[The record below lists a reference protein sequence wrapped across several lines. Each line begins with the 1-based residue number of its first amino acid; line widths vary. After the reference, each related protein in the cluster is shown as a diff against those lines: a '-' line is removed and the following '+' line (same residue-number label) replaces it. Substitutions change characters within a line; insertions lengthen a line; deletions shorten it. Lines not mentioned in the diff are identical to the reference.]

1 MLARLEE
8 RGKDLRQLSQE
19 QGRFVQPFQIQTRE
33 EPLDTG
39 PSSLR
44 DGLKHTDFP
53 SYPVQ
58 SLANAALWSDDREPA
73 RARTPVSMGIAGKS
87 GKWIQ
92 GKIGQI
98 PAYPFKFFG

>member
-8 RGKDLRQLSQE
+8 RGKELRQLSQE

-39 PSSLR
+39 PSALR

-53 SYPVQ
+53 SYPGQ
-58 SLANAALWSDDREPA
+58 SLANAALWLDDREPA
-73 RARTPVSMGIAGKS
+73 RARTPVSMGEIRTGTQMYLPGAAHPP
-87 GKWIQ
+87 
-92 GKIGQI
+92 QI
-98 PAYPFKFFG
+98 SSTAS